1 MTVLDKSVPFIRV
14 LMVMPRKTVRK
25 EIPLNTKYQYVEF
38 DDTLKEAW
46 CKLQLE
52 VGLFDS
58 LVEAKEKWESMLKED
73 RALFVQNFLFVA
85 DQQGELV
92 ASAGLWPG
100 HDFEEK
106 RLRVHF
112 VAVKETAQH
121 QKIAQ
126 SMLSKL
132 CMRYDE
138 NPGKYPLYLV
148 TQSQSYGAIAL
159 YARLGFTP
167 YLGNTKDISSEQA
180 EKDWEQVTQILK
192 EKAVRH

>member
-1 MTVLDKSVPFIRV
+1 M
-14 LMVMPRKTVRK
+14 
-25 EIPLNTKYQYVEF
+25 
-38 DDTLKEAW
+38 
-46 CKLQLE
+46 
-52 VGLFDS
+52 
-58 LVEAKEKWESMLKED
+58 
-73 RALFVQNFLFVA
+73 
-85 DQQGELV
+85 

-138 NPGKYPLYLV
+138 KPGKYPLYLV

-180 EKDWEQVTQILK
+180 EKDWGQVTQILK

>member
-1 MTVLDKSVPFIRV
+1 MTILDKSVPFIRV

-25 EIPLNTKYQYVEF
+25 EIPLNTKYQYVKF

-58 LVEAKEKWESMLKED
+58 LAQAKEKWESMLKED
-73 RALFVQNFLFVA
+73 RAFFVQNFLFVA

-100 HDFEEK
+100 NDFEEK

-126 SMLSKL
+126 SMLTKL
-132 CMRYDE
+132 CMKYDE
-138 NPGKYPLYLV
+138 MPGKYPLYLV

-167 YLGNTKDISSEQA
+167 YLGATDHEDADHAQEA
-180 EKDWEQVTQILK
+180 WEKVTQILR

>member
-1 MTVLDKSVPFIRV
+1 MTILDKSVPFIRV

-25 EIPLNTKYQYVEF
+25 EIPLNTKYQYVKF

-58 LVEAKEKWESMLKED
+58 LAQAKEKWESMLKED
-73 RALFVQNFLFVA
+73 RAFFVQNFLFVA

-126 SMLSKL
+126 SMLTKL
-132 CMRYDE
+132 CMKYDE
-138 NPGKYPLYLV
+138 MPGKYPLYLV

-167 YLGNTKDISSEQA
+167 YLGATDHEDADHAQEA
-180 EKDWEQVTQILK
+180 WEKVTQILR

>member
-1 MTVLDKSVPFIRV
+1 MTILDKSVPFIRV

-25 EIPLNTKYQYVEF
+25 EIPLNTKYQYVKF

-52 VGLFDS
+52 VGLFDY
-58 LVEAKEKWESMLKED
+58 LAQAKEKWESMLKED
-73 RALFVQNFLFVA
+73 RAFFVQNFLFVA

-126 SMLSKL
+126 SMLTKL
-132 CMRYDE
+132 CMKYDE
-138 NPGKYPLYLV
+138 MPGKYPLYLV

-167 YLGNTKDISSEQA
+167 YLGATDHEDADHAQEA
-180 EKDWEQVTQILK
+180 WEKVTQILR

>member
-25 EIPLNTKYQYVEF
+25 EIPLNTKYQYVKF

-58 LVEAKEKWESMLKED
+58 LAQAKEKWESMLKED
-73 RALFVQNFLFVA
+73 RAFFVQNFLFVA

-126 SMLSKL
+126 SMLTKL
-132 CMRYDE
+132 CMKYDE
-138 NPGKYPLYLV
+138 MPGKYPLYLV

-167 YLGNTKDISSEQA
+167 YLGATDHEDADHAQEA
-180 EKDWEQVTQILK
+180 WEKVTQILR

>member
-25 EIPLNTKYQYVEF
+25 EIPLNTKYQYIEF

-58 LVEAKEKWESMLKED
+58 LAQAKEKWESMLKED
-73 RALFVQNFLFVA
+73 RAFFVQNFLFVA

-126 SMLSKL
+126 SMLTRL
-132 CMRYDE
+132 CMKYDE
-138 NPGKYPLYLV
+138 MPGKYPLYLV

-167 YLGNTKDISSEQA
+167 YLGATDHEDADHTQEA
-180 EKDWEQVTQILK
+180 WEKVTRILR
-192 EKAVRH
+192 EKAIRH

>member
-1 MTVLDKSVPFIRV
+1 M
-14 LMVMPRKTVRK
+14 
-25 EIPLNTKYQYVEF
+25 
-38 DDTLKEAW
+38 
-46 CKLQLE
+46 
-52 VGLFDS
+52 GLFDS
-58 LVEAKEKWESMLKED
+58 LAQAKEKWESMLKED
-73 RALFVQNFLFVA
+73 RAFFVQNFLFVA

-126 SMLSKL
+126 SMLTKL
-132 CMRYDE
+132 CMKYDE
-138 NPGKYPLYLV
+138 MPGKYPLYLV

-167 YLGNTKDISSEQA
+167 YLGATDHEDADHAQEA
-180 EKDWEQVTQILK
+180 WEKVTQILR

>member
-1 MTVLDKSVPFIRV
+1 MTILDKSVPFIRV

-58 LVEAKEKWESMLKED
+58 LAQAKEKWESMLKED
-73 RALFVQNFLFVA
+73 RAFFVQNFLFVA

-126 SMLSKL
+126 SMLTKL
-132 CMRYDE
+132 CMKYDE
-138 NPGKYPLYLV
+138 MPGKYPLYLV

-167 YLGNTKDISSEQA
+167 YLGATDHEDADHAQEA
-180 EKDWEQVTQILK
+180 WEKVTQILR

>member
-14 LMVMPRKTVRK
+14 LMIMPRKTVRK

-58 LVEAKEKWESMLKED
+58 LAQAKEKWESMLKED
-73 RALFVQNFLFVA
+73 RAFFVQNFLFVA

-126 SMLSKL
+126 SMLTKL
-132 CMRYDE
+132 CMKYDE
-138 NPGKYPLYLV
+138 MPGKYPLYLV

-167 YLGNTKDISSEQA
+167 YLGATDHEDADHAQEA
-180 EKDWEQVTQILK
+180 WEKVTQILR

>member
-1 MTVLDKSVPFIRV
+1 MTILDKSVPFIRV

-25 EIPLNTKYQYVEF
+25 EIPLNTKYQF

-58 LVEAKEKWESMLKED
+58 LAQAKEKWESMLKED
-73 RALFVQNFLFVA
+73 RAFFVQNFLFVA

-126 SMLSKL
+126 SMLTKL
-132 CMRYDE
+132 CMKYDE
-138 NPGKYPLYLV
+138 MPGKYPLYLV

-167 YLGNTKDISSEQA
+167 YLGATDHEDADHAQEA
-180 EKDWEQVTQILK
+180 WEKVTQILR

>member
-58 LVEAKEKWESMLKED
+58 LAQAKEKWESMLKED
-73 RALFVQNFLFVA
+73 RAFFVQNFLFVA

-92 ASAGLWPG
+92 ASAGLWLIPPILG
-100 HDFEEK
+100 TK
-106 RLRVHF
+106 II
-112 VAVKETAQH
+112 AV
-121 QKIAQ
+121 
-126 SMLSKL
+126 
-132 CMRYDE
+132 
-138 NPGKYPLYLV
+138 GKCFPNTIESCPAPLF
-148 TQSQSYGAIAL
+148 ICL
-159 YARLGFTP
+159 YARCF
-167 YLGNTKDISSEQA
+167 SSQCRSITRITFGSLCTECSQSFSRS
-180 EKDWEQVTQILK
+180 WV
-192 EKAVRH
+192 